1 MQPTT
6 LAPRQA
12 AFVTEMTQRMAEV
25 ARRLSAWAS
34 EEARTLGDL
43 EQHAMRLVK
52 ELGNALLAGVCQ
64 LAAPTTPARQIAC
77 ACGQVAAYQRW
88 RPAQV
93 LTVLGPISVQ
103 RPYYACAHC
112 HHGRAPL
119 DEQLAL
125 CAGST
130 SAGLDELLA
139 LLGATE
145 DSFEAGAAVL
155 DKLTLVQVCPNLART
170 ATERLGQVLQAVE
183 QQAAATAWADDGVP
197 APAPGTP
204 APARLYVSMGG
215 VLVHTYAG
223 WKEYKLGTVYTT
235 VTRVAQHRPDEL
247 VIRARDASFVGDFAD
262 PQTFGQA
269 LWCEAARRGVLA
281 AAEVVAI
288 GDGAHWIWNLV
299 AEHFPDALQ
308 IVDWYHATQYIW
320 RAAGAAYGEGT
331 DLAKQWAK
339 ARLDELWDGKVADV
353 LAAFQAQSSAGQP
366 VREAITYYL
375 NNQERMRYPEYRARG
390 IQIGSGAIEGGCHH
404 VIGAR
409 LKQAGMIWQVEG
421 ARAVAT
427 VRSWLKSG
435 RWNEAMALRP
445 PRHRTYHRQAA
456 SADNSCVRPGVSCLL
471 TIPDGNP

>member
-6 LAPRQA
+6 LAPRQE
-12 AFVTEMTQRMAEV
+12 AFVAEMAQRMADL
-25 ARRLSAWAS
+25 ARRLSTWAG

-43 EQHAMRLVK
+43 EQHAVRLAK

-64 LAAPTTPARQIAC
+64 LAAPVTPARQVAC
-77 ACGQVAAYQRW
+77 PCGQVATLQRW
-88 RPAQV
+88 RAAQV
-93 LTVLGPISVQ
+93 LTVLGSITVQ

-145 DSFEAGAAVL
+145 DSFEAAAAVL

-170 ATERLGQVLQAVE
+170 ATERLGQVLQEVE
-183 QQAAATAWADDGVP
+183 QQVIAAAWADDAVPIP
-197 APAPGTP
+197 APPTP
-204 APARLYVSMGG
+204 APTRLYVAMDG
-215 VLVHTYAG
+215 VLVHTYDG

-235 VTRVAQHRPDEL
+235 ITQVAHHRPEEL
-247 VIRARDASFVGDFAD
+247 RIRAQDASFVGDFAD

-331 DLAKQWAK
+331 ALAKQWAQ
-339 ARLDELWDGKVADV
+339 ARLDELWDGQVADV
-353 LAAFQAQSSAGQP
+353 LAALRRQTSAGRP
-366 VREAITYYL
+366 VQEAITYFI

-390 IQIGSGAIEGGCHH
+390 IQIGSGAIESGCHH

-427 VRSWLKSG
+427 VRTWLKSG
-435 RWNEAMALRP
+435 RWDEAMALRP
-445 PRHRTYHRQAA
+445 PRRRTYHRQAA
-456 SADNSCVRPGVSCLL
+456 
-471 TIPDGNP
+471 